1 MLKRQH
7 LAEDGNMK
15 PDVPDEEPGWDSQA
29 QDEAAER
36 DSRSGRRASHYDHA
50 LSPGDFA
57 RGMAL
62 MEAVGRTEQDIADTL
77 RVMAEEDGSE
87 AAARRL
93 RLAGDAV
100 KGAQEA
106 AGHAEQLHRQADR
119 WARHADVTALLRSLR
134 HAGTVLA
141 DLART
146 EKDIAGTLTS
156 LASRSRPDQAA
167 QLRQLAEQ
175 ASAEAQR
182 ADDRARSLHG
192 LAASIARKNNH
203 SSRSA

>member
-7 LAEDGNMK
+7 LAEDGNVK
-15 PDVPDEEPGWDSQA
+15 PDVPGEEPGQASQA
-29 QDEAAER
+29 QDQAAER
-36 DSRSGRRASHYDHA
+36 DLRSGRRASHDDHA
-50 LSPGDFA
+50 LMPGGFA
-57 RGMAL
+57 RAMAL

-77 RVMAEEDGSE
+77 RVMAEEDESE

-106 AGHAEQLHRQADR
+106 AGHGEQLHQQADR
-119 WARHADVTALLRSLR
+119 WARRADVTALLRSLR
-134 HAGTVLA
+134 RAGKVLA

-146 EKDIAGTLTS
+146 EEDIAGTLTS
-156 LASRSRPDQAA
+156 LSSRSRPDQAA
-167 QLRQLAEQ
+167 QLRHLAEQ

-182 ADDRARSLHG
+182 ANDRARSLHD
-192 LAASIARKNNH
+192 LAASVAWKDNH
-203 SSRSA
+203 SSRSE

>member
-7 LAEDGNMK
+7 LGEDGNVK
-15 PDVPDEEPGWDSQA
+15 PDVPGEEPGLASQA

-36 DSRSGRRASHYDHA
+36 DLRSGRRASHGDHA
-50 LSPGDFA
+50 LVPGDFA
-57 RGMAL
+57 RAMAL
-62 MEAVGRTEQDIADTL
+62 METVSQTEQDIADTL
-77 RVMAEEDGSE
+77 RVMAEMDGSE

-100 KGAQEA
+100 KGAQQA
-106 AGHAEQLHRQADR
+106 AEHAEQLHRQADR
-119 WARHADVTALLRSLR
+119 WARRADVIALLRSLR
-134 HAGTVLA
+134 HAGEVLA

-146 EKDIAGTLTS
+146 EKDIGDTLTS
-156 LASRSRPDQAA
+156 LASRSRPDEAA

-175 ASAEAQR
+175 ASAGAQR
-182 ADDRARSLHG
+182 AEDRARSLHD
-192 LAASIARKNNH
+192 LAASIARKDNH